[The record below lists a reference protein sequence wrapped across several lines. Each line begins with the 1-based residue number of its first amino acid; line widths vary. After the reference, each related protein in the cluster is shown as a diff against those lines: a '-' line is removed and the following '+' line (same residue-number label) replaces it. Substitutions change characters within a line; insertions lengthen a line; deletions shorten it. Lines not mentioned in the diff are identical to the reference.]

1 MSPVQVKTEALTAL
15 ELRWVRRSRFVHL
28 SLLVIASIA
37 CMGILLFAV
46 SESELS
52 SSGEIVFSSAVALLT
67 LAGSAML
74 AHLAVG
80 IWRDVGSSEKIVV
93 RGKVSS
99 VHRRSSSYGMHYSIR
114 VGEEFVASD
123 PLYSPIP
130 GFIARVQVGEVVEVS
145 FLRRSRRTLSVIPA

>member
-1 MSPVQVKTEALTAL
+1 
-15 ELRWVRRSRFVHL
+15 
-28 SLLVIASIA
+28 
-37 CMGILLFAV
+37 
-46 SESELS
+46 
-52 SSGEIVFSSAVALLT
+52 
-67 LAGSAML
+67 ML